1 MKQLI
6 DSVQFSSHKC
16 QLFLMLLLTGVLSSC
31 EKISP
36 ESNQSSQ
43 YEIVNDNNTR
53 GAENSIND
61 GQIFEENGVLCFRT
75 IGYYESI
82 VNYKDDSKTRAL
94 IGFVAQSSFIS
105 FGRTYPEDTVF
116 EDDFMWAILNP
127 DRIVKIGEWF
137 IKINPGAGEVLAVQ
151 DSSVNAYTI
160 LLTENRSDAA
170 LRIFSI
176 HDDVL
181 DILQL
186 GHGPAQA
193 ACSEQSA
200 DPDSQK
206 KGWFEYCSNFELKFV
221 ARYDNWGIY
230 RKLKLEWWHNHK
242 GGSDDNVLVSFGYHY
257 EYDQKC
263 GSENANVTV
272 ALNISPFNFETAH
285 KEIVL
290 YQKTKALESYLL
302 SSQFGVGGAGAA
314 YRRRCDLTTGTI
326 VLDQSIFDGP

>member
-127 DRIVKIGEWF
+127 DRIVKIGE
-137 IKINPGAGEVLAVQ
+137 
-151 DSSVNAYTI
+151 
-160 LLTENRSDAA
+160 
-170 LRIFSI
+170 
-176 HDDVL
+176 
-181 DILQL
+181 
-186 GHGPAQA
+186 
-193 ACSEQSA
+193 
-200 DPDSQK
+200 
-206 KGWFEYCSNFELKFV
+206 
-221 ARYDNWGIY
+221 
-230 RKLKLEWWHNHK
+230 
-242 GGSDDNVLVSFGYHY
+242 
-257 EYDQKC
+257 
-263 GSENANVTV
+263 
-272 ALNISPFNFETAH
+272 
-285 KEIVL
+285 
-290 YQKTKALESYLL
+290 
-302 SSQFGVGGAGAA
+302 
-314 YRRRCDLTTGTI
+314 
-326 VLDQSIFDGP
+326 